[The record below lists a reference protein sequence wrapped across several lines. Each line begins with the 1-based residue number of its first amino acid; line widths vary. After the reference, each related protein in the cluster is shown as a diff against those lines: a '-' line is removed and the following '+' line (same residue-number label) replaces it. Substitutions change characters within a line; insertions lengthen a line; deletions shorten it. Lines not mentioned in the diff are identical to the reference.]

1 MYTDRHTDT
10 QTDRHTDRHE
20 YSIVAGENRNYKESH
35 EQGFKWHFDK
45 VHKEAFKKI
54 KDAMTSAPVL
64 RYYSLDEPVVISC
77 DPSQFGLGCVLLQ
90 NYASVAYGSK
100 ALTDAEYAYAQIEK
114 ELLAIVF
121 AIKKF
126 HSYIFGRSDVTVEI
140 DLLPLVHILEKPL
153 YQVPLRLQKLDFKL
167 VAKRYRNPCH
177 RCTKQ
182 SIYQGFRSK
191 AEHLHCFIRINS
203 KFEVIKPSK
212 YYRNQREN
220 SS

>member
-1 MYTDRHTDT
+1 MWIEPLFFELSCTQTDT
-10 QTDRHTDRHE
+10 QTHRHTDRHE

-77 DPSQFGLGCVLLQ
+77 NASQCGLGCVLLQ

-100 ALTDAEYAYAQIEK
+100 DLTDAEYAYAQIEK

-140 DLLPLVHILEKPL
+140 DL
-153 YQVPLRLQKLDFKL
+153 
-167 VAKRYRNPCH
+167 
-177 RCTKQ
+177 
-182 SIYQGFRSK
+182 
-191 AEHLHCFIRINS
+191 
-203 KFEVIKPSK
+203 
-212 YYRNQREN
+212 
-220 SS
+220 